1 MIPGAQ
7 IPGNKYIPLAE
18 EIQRQMADRAKV
30 WVGITKVKDS
40 SMKEVLLMKRYFSPG
55 LEIFPIL

>member
-30 WVGITKVKDS
+30 WVGITKVGRTQRQDAA
-40 SMKEVLLMKRYFSPG
+40 LIY
-55 LEIFPIL
+55 ILHSQS